1 MAGHG
6 TFSWNELMTR
16 NVEAAK
22 AFYAQSLGWR
32 FDAWPMEDGSTYW
45 IAMAEDKPAAGL
57 MDMSAPVFE
66 GMAAHWFAYIEVD
79 DVDACVAKA
88 ASLGAQIRRP
98 PFDIPKVGRIAIVED
113 PTGAVAGWMTP
124 APQDG

>member
-1 MAGHG
+1 MPGHG
-6 TFSWNELMTR
+6 TFGWNELMTH

-32 FDAWPMEDGSTYW
+32 FDAWPMEDGGTYW

-57 MDMSAPVFE
+57 MDMSAPAFE
-66 GMAAHWFAYIEVD
+66 GMPAHWFAYIEVD
-79 DVDACVAKA
+79 DVDARVAKA
-88 ASLGAQIRRP
+88 ASLGGLVRRP

-113 PTGAVAGWMTP
+113 PTGAVAGWMTS
-124 APQDG
+124 APPEG